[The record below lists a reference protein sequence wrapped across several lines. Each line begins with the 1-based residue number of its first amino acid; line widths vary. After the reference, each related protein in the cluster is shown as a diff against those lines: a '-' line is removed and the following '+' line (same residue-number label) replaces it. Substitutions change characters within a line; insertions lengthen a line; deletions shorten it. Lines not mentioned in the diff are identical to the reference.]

1 MGNAAS
7 GLKSGGL
14 VQYVGDEPAVAQ
26 PGELGM
32 VTGFQQAP
40 QGFVGTRIRP
50 VVVEWESGLRGAYD
64 HAQLRPVGRPNAG
77 GAV

>member
-1 MGNAAS
+1 MGNTES

-26 PGELGM
+26 PGEHGM

-40 QGFVGTRIRP
+40 QGYVGTRIRP
-50 VVVEWESGLRGAYD
+50 VVVEWDSGLRGAYD
-64 HAQLRPVGRPNAG
+64 PAQLRPVVRPSAG